1 MDAVVP
7 VVAVDEVELLV
18 EVVDPPL
25 EPLVTVAP
33 VPEGLLTPVV
43 FDPLMLVEDP
53 PCPVVEVLDEAAE
66 SPVAMIEVRGR
77 SVTSAPAAFTATYAT
92 AVVARVATI
101 QSATRTDF
109 FTRSFCFALGAKTSA
124 EPQEKVSNHPVGAV
138 PDRRH
143 QGKAHSAPTLSVVAA
158 IIVIED
164 DPHIRRLAADA
175 LADHGHHVET
185 AAAALEGLK
194 LVVASKPDL
203 VILDLG
209 LPDLDGTELLRMLRA
224 VSNVAVIV
232 ATAREGDEHVVTA
245 LDAGADDYLVK
256 PYSTAQLEARVRA
269 VLRRAESSVSDPVVE
284 LGELRIDRGAREV
297 VLGGASI
304 DLSPKEFDLLMLLA
318 DRAGEVVS
326 KRDMLAE
333 VWRQPYGGGDR
344 TIDVHLSSLRSKL
357 GETAASPRYI
367 HTVHGVGVKLVPPG
381 EV

>member
-1 MDAVVP
+1 MDP
-7 VVAVDEVELLV
+7 
-18 EVVDPPL
+18 
-25 EPLVTVAP
+25 
-33 VPEGLLTPVV
+33 
-43 FDPLMLVEDP
+43 
-53 PCPVVEVLDEAAE
+53 
-66 SPVAMIEVRGR
+66 
-77 SVTSAPAAFTATYAT
+77 
-92 AVVARVATI
+92 
-101 QSATRTDF
+101 
-109 FTRSFCFALGAKTSA
+109 
-124 EPQEKVSNHPVGAV
+124 
-138 PDRRH
+138 
-143 QGKAHSAPTLSVVAA
+143 SAPTLSVVAA

-175 LADHGHHVET
+175 LADRGHHVET

-209 LPDLDGTELLRMLRA
+209 LPDLDGAELLRMLRA

-232 ATAREGDEHVVTA
+232 ATAREGDEHVVAA

-269 VLRRAESSVSDPVVE
+269 VLRRAEATASEPVVE

-297 VLGGASI
+297 VLSGESV
-304 DLSPKEFDLLMLLA
+304 DLSPKEFDLLALLA
-318 DRAGEVVS
+318 ERAGEVVS
-326 KRDMLAE
+326 KRDILAE

-344 TIDVHLSSLRSKL
+344 TVDVHLSSLRSKL

-381 EV
+381 GA